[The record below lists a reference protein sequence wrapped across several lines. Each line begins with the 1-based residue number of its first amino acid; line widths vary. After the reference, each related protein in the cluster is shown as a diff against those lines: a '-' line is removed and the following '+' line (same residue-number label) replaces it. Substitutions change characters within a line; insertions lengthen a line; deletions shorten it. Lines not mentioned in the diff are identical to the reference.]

1 MAERALVRPGGC
13 GRDAGGIDKEKICF
27 TTDDG
32 IDLELYVLEET
43 RIGGTDYILV
53 ADTVDDDGNCY
64 ILKDLSEEDAAE
76 AVYEMV
82 EDDNELD
89 YLTDIFSQLL
99 DDVDIELE

>member
-1 MAERALVRPGGC
+1 MAE
-13 GRDAGGIDKEKICF
+13 EKLCF

-32 IDLELYVLEET
+32 TKLELYVLEET

-53 ADTVDDDGNCY
+53 ADTAEDDGNCY
-64 ILKDLSEEDAAE
+64 ILKDVSEEEAEE

-89 YLTDIFSQLL
+89 YLMDIFSQLL

>member
-1 MAERALVRPGGC
+1 MREGC
-13 GRDAGGIDKEKICF
+13 GRMAEEKICF

-32 IDLELYVLEET
+32 MDLELYVLEET

-53 ADTVDDDGNCY
+53 ADTVEDDGNCY
-64 ILKDLSEEDAAE
+64 ILKDMSEEESED

-99 DDVDIELE
+99 DDVDIELD